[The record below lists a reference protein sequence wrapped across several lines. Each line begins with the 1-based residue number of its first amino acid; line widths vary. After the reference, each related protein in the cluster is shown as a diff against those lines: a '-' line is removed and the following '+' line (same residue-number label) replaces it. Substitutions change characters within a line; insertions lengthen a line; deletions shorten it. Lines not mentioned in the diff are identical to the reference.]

1 VLIAS
6 TAREFGAEVVVIEL
20 DAGRRRA
27 IMDLGFEVLDPRAVD
42 QVAWVTDWTGGA
54 GADVVFEVSGAAAA
68 VLGATDLA
76 RVRGR
81 LVIVAI
87 HPDPRPVN
95 LQRVFWRE
103 LTIIGA
109 RVYQRA
115 DYETAVELL
124 TRGVIPADL
133 LITRIEPIGRTMA
146 AFEALS
152 SGQAMKIL
160 IDCQTEA

>member
-1 VLIAS
+1 
-6 TAREFGAEVVVIEL
+6 
-20 DAGRRRA
+20 
-27 IMDLGFEVLDPRAVD
+27 
-42 QVAWVTDWTGGA
+42 
-54 GADVVFEVSGAAAA
+54 VFEVSGAAAA
-68 VLGATDLA
+68 VLGATELA
-76 RVRGR
+76 KVRGR

-87 HPDPRPVN
+87 HPNPRPVN
-95 LQRVFWRE
+95 LHRVFWRE

-133 LITRIEPIGRTMA
+133 LITRIEPIGRTAA

-152 SGQAMKIL
+152 SGHAMKIL
-160 IDCQTEA
+160 IDCQTED